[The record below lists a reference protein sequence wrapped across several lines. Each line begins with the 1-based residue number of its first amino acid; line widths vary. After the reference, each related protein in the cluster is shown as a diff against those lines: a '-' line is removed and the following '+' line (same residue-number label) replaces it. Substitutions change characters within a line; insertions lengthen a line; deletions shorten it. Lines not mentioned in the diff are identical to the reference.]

1 MSSRLGQL
9 DDAMPC
15 LFKTSW
21 SLKAAKRLKTEKT
34 QKDIAK
40 EQAQVVAAVV
50 VALVRASEVGATSK
64 HSRSAWTREE
74 SVRSISGLRKKP
86 L

>member
-50 VALVRASEVGATSK
+50 VAVVRAVVVSEMCS
-64 HSRSAWTREE
+64 SALG
-74 SVRSISGLRKKP
+74 VHA
-86 L
+86 